1 MDLFQRLL
9 AQSRKDSRPGRWLR
23 RSLRSASQFS
33 APAGALHRL
42 LLAERSLRRQASDE
56 LWRAL
61 YYQPLFEL
69 LCDRVERP
77 FRMEICPDSKL
88 PVVAG
93 CRLRV
98 ARGVKIS
105 GRTTFSGARNA
116 PTPPVIALG
125 EGTYVGHRVTFRAG
139 EDIRIGRN
147 CFVASYVTFSGDPG
161 HPLDPVARRTEP
173 APREDLAPITL
184 GDDVWIGEGALL
196 LGPLTIGDGAVI
208 GARSVVTRDVPPGVV
223 ATGIPAR
230 VVKRIAPRAE
240 PAEESAASGDR
251 GAGMG

>member
-1 MDLFQRLL
+1 MDVVQRLL
-9 AQSRKDSRPGRWLR
+9 ATSRSDAPLGRWLR
-23 RSLRSASQFS
+23 RFLRGASQFS
-33 APAGALHRL
+33 IPAGPLHRL

-56 LWRAL
+56 AWRAL

-93 CRLRV
+93 CRLRI
-98 ARGVKIS
+98 ARGVRIS

-116 PTPPVIALG
+116 PTPPVIAIG
-125 EGTYVGHRVTFRAG
+125 EDSYVGHRVVLRAG
-139 EDIRIGRN
+139 EDITIGKH
-147 CFVASYVTFSGDPG
+147 CFIASYVTLSGDPG
-161 HPLDPVARRTEP
+161 HPLDPVARRTEA
-173 APREDLAPITL
+173 APREDLAPITI

-196 LGPLTIGDGAVI
+196 LGPLRIGDGAVI
-208 GARSVVTRDVPPGVV
+208 GARSVVTRDVPPGTV

-230 VVKRIAPRAE
+230 VAKTILSRASRLD
-240 PAEESAASGDR
+240 SASLSG
-251 GAGMG
+251 

>member
-9 AQSRKDSRPGRWLR
+9 AQSRKNSRLGRRLR
-23 RSLRSASQFS
+23 QSLRAASQS
-33 APAGALHRL
+33 SLPAGALHRL

-98 ARGVKIS
+98 AKGVRIS

-116 PTPPVIALG
+116 PAPPVIELG
-125 EGTYVGHRVTFRAG
+125 EATYVGHRVTFRAG
-139 EDIRIGRN
+139 QDIRLGRN
-147 CFVASYVTFSGDPG
+147 CYIASYVTFSGDPG
-161 HPLDPVARRTEP
+161 HPLDPVARRTEA
-173 APREDLAPITL
+173 APPEDLTPITL

-196 LGPLTIGDGAVI
+196 MGPLTIGSGAVI
-208 GARSVVTRDVPPGVV
+208 GARAVVTRDVPPGAV
-223 ATGIPAR
+223 ATGVPAR
-230 VVKRIAPRAE
+230 VVRRVASGDGA
-240 PAEESAASGDR
+240 AASGI
-251 GAGMG
+251 G